1 MIDAYNK
8 MIICFAESQN
18 ILRNQSFSVFY
29 DEQTMEI
36 KDASTGKMGKISY
49 FSDFI
54 FMQQL
59 MTLEIDIIVG
69 ITEETLQH
77 GSEEAQKQKITKKR
91 FDQNASFDMNTQG
104 GSNMMK
110 IKALEREMIKF
121 VTIFKKTTN
130 EDMNVN
136 ETIQDEQRL
145 RQMEK

>member
-1 MIDAYNK
+1 MVDAYNK
-8 MIICFAESQN
+8 MIVCFAESQN

-69 ITEETLQH
+69 MTDDTLKH
-77 GSEEAQKQKITKKR
+77 GSDLETQKNKMSKQKR
-91 FDQNASFDMNTQG
+91 FDQNTSFDMN
-104 GSNMMK
+104 
-110 IKALEREMIKF
+110 A
-121 VTIFKKTTN
+121 
-130 EDMNVN
+130 
-136 ETIQDEQRL
+136 
-145 RQMEK
+145 